1 MFCDRCGAP
10 LQPGQAFCNHCGKQL
25 APPAAAPQA
34 FSPAYP
40 GRVQS
45 NIHLVAI
52 LWFVMS
58 SLEALGGLFLL
69 ILGNVLFPHL
79 HEMPGTPPDVPT
91 GFLTAFFT
99 MIAIF
104 VLAKAAGGFAAGMGL
119 TRRAPWGRTVALVMS
134 FISLLNL
141 PFGTALGIYTLW
153 VLLPSYS
160 ALEYET
166 LAATPR

>member
-10 LQPGQAFCNHCGKQL
+10 LQPGQAFCNHCGKQIV
-25 APPAAAPQA
+25 APVAAPNA
-34 FSPAYP
+34 YPPPYP

-45 NIHLVAI
+45 HIHLVAI
-52 LWFVMS
+52 LWFAIS
-58 SLEALGGLFLL
+58 ALEALGGLFLL
-69 ILGNVLFPHL
+69 FLGNALFPHL
-79 HEMPGTPPDVPT
+79 HEMSNVPPDVPT

-99 MIAIF
+99 MIAIL

-119 TRRAPWGRTVALVMS
+119 TRRASWGRTVALVMS

-141 PFGTALGIYTLW
+141 PFGTALGIYTIW

-160 ALEYET
+160 ALEYDT
-166 LAATPR
+166 LVAAHR